1 MRKIFLPLVLALA
14 SVTMFAE
21 EITSVSL
28 TVEFPKVGQSTNHGA
43 YLTVDNPNFNVIG
56 NVSIPENAGYTVL
69 KYCFRPRE
77 NSIPNETFLP
87 ETQYRFEIYLLPTT
101 GNAWPSVWDDG
112 CECESI
118 LTSQM
123 TITING
129 ASPAQ
134 IGSDDIAGVLTV
146 SAYFIPEN
154 VEALDNTMID
164 FNATKCILNGQ
175 LLIKKNGKTYNAI
188 GEEIR

>member
-1 MRKIFLPLVLALA
+1 MRKIFLSFVLAFA

-21 EITSVSL
+21 TITSVSL

-43 YLTVDNPNFNVIG
+43 YLIADDSIFNVIG
-56 NVSIPENAGYTVL
+56 NVSVPENAGYTVL

-87 ETQYRFEIYLLPTT
+87 ETQYQCEIYLFPTT

-118 LTSQM
+118 LTKQM

-129 ASPAQ
+129 ASPAT
-134 IGSDDIAGVLTV
+134 IGSDDIGGVLIP

-164 FNATKCILNGQ
+164 SKTAKHLANGQ
-175 LLIKKNGKTYNAI
+175 LIIEKNGKTYTAQ
-188 GEEIR
+188 GVELH